1 MSRNKKTRKLRDWKH
16 RFSKFVTPDMPAY
29 WHHFDLRPIDDLDDD
44 GLAYA
49 LTYVKGIN
57 MLDLNETE
65 ITNKSISLLTT
76 LEYIKELRLK
86 SVRGIDD
93 SCADDL
99 NKITSL
105 EFLHLRFTGFTIDG
119 VLKLNALTNLKTI
132 IFSADDIDAIKD
144 KMLQL
149 RTMLPNCELLPNSK
163 PYEFE
168 D

>member
-1 MSRNKKTRKLRDWKH
+1 
-16 RFSKFVTPDMPAY
+16 
-29 WHHFDLRPIDDLDDD
+29 
-44 GLAYA
+44 
-49 LTYVKGIN
+49 

-65 ITNKSISLLTT
+65 ITNKSISLLTK
-76 LEYIKELRLK
+76 LEYVKELRLK

-93 SCADDL
+93 NCADDL

-105 EFLHLRFTGFTIDG
+105 EFLHLRYTGFTIDG
-119 VLKLNALTNLKTI
+119 VLKLNALTNLQKI
-132 IFSADDIDAIKD
+132 IFSADDVDAIKD

-149 RTMLPNCELLPNSK
+149 RAMLPNCEFLVNSK